1 MLRNNGLC
9 LKCSKPGQ
17 YTLAEVLVATHK
29 YAKQIGES
37 LSGRVYWGKL
47 QTGQEVAVKV
57 WAQGSHQAATEF
69 QIFRRVRSSMPDWVC
84 LVFPYVLGYY
94 H

>member
-1 MLRNNGLC
+1 M
-9 LKCSKPGQ
+9 PGQ

-29 YAKQIGES
+29 YAKQIGGS
-37 LSGRVYWGKL
+37 LSGRVYRGKL

-57 WAQGSHQAATEF
+57 WADRSHQAAIEF
-69 QIFRRVRSSMPDWVC
+69 HIFRWVRSSMPDWVC
-84 LVFPYVLGYY
+84 LAFPYVLGYY